1 MDRWTDDKLRNK
13 ALTLCFILGA
23 LSCLIPC
30 PPPPPRFPS
39 ACSCYYSSLRTLL
52 PLSSSLPVTFL
63 SQSKSGC
70 WYQTYSLK
78 FLGIRGCSTQI
89 LSGHWLQG
97 GLSASCSGKDWLR
110 KMNRVTLGGRG
121 HCSFF
126 PFIPKAGLA
135 FDLNEPS
142 ADVSSAWAQ
151 HVTKMVARRG
161 AILPQ
166 DVSVTPVATP
176 GMGALSS
183 VERRG

>member
-1 MDRWTDDKLRNK
+1 MGTGSRVESLCQLQWEGLARKDD
-13 ALTLCFILGA
+13 
-23 LSCLIPC
+23 PC
-30 PPPPPRFPS
+30 
-39 ACSCYYSSLRTLL
+39 Y
-52 PLSSSLPVTFL
+52 
-63 SQSKSGC
+63 
-70 WYQTYSLK
+70 
-78 FLGIRGCSTQI
+78 IR
-89 LSGHWLQG
+89 
-97 GLSASCSGKDWLR
+97 
-110 KMNRVTLGGRG
+110 RG

-176 GMGALSS
+176 GMRALSS
-183 VERRG
+183 AGRRGGWTLWNECMGL